1 MYFRYIAIICLS
13 TALAAPLIGQTPAPR
28 GDAETRSFA
37 FSIDGNGGY
46 LGVQTVEVSTEN
58 YSKFG
63 LDKVRGVAVEKVI
76 EGSPAEKAG
85 LQAGDVLLR
94 VNNDEITSSRKLTRV
109 IGEIAPDHTASI
121 TVLRGG
127 SERNISVTLGKRPEP
142 AIPAAML
149 GRLEGFRRVPMPPD
163 GGSLE
168 GLLSRPG
175 ATGEPMIWAFGGR
188 RQIGV
193 SANGLTKQ
201 LAEHFGVDGGVLVA
215 NVREDSPAAKAGL
228 KAGDIIVEANGK
240 PVTNENELVRQINE
254 AKEGDVSITF
264 IRDRNRQTVN
274 VTPEEVKRTPGTF
287 FEFPEAPQNPAAPGT
302 FRMTRP
308 GAFGFPRLVV

>member
-1 MYFRYIAIICLS
+1 MYLRYIAFLSLSICF
-13 TALAAPLIGQTPAPR
+13 AMPLVGQTPAPR
-28 GDAETRSFA
+28 GGAETRSFA

-46 LGVQTVEVSTEN
+46 LGVQTVEVSSEN

-63 LDKVRGVAVEKVI
+63 LDKVRGVAIEKVV

-85 LQAGDVLLR
+85 LLAGDVLLR
-94 VNNDEITSSRKLTRV
+94 VNGDEITSSRKLTRV
-109 IGEIAPDHTASI
+109 IGEIAPDHTANI

-127 SERNISVTLGKRPEP
+127 AERNISVTLGKRPEP
-142 AIPAAML
+142 AVPAAML
-149 GRLEGFRRVPMPPD
+149 GRLEGFRRIPIPPD
-163 GGSLE
+163 AGSLE
-168 GLLSRPG
+168 GSVPPIG
-175 ATGEPMIWAFGGR
+175 TPSEPMIWAFGGR

-201 LAEHFGVDGGVLVA
+201 LADHFGVDGGVLVA

-240 PVTNENELVRQINE
+240 PVTNENELVREINA

-264 IRDRNRQTVN
+264 IRERNRQTLN
-274 VTPEEVKRTPGTF
+274 VTPEAAKRNPGTY
-287 FEFPEAPQNPAAPGT
+287 FEFPEAPETPAAPGT

-308 GAFGFPRLVV
+308 GAFGLPRLIV

>member
-1 MYFRYIAIICLS
+1 MYLRYIAFLCLS
-13 TALAAPLIGQTPAPR
+13 TVLAVPSIGQTPAPR
-28 GDAETRSFA
+28 GDAETPSFA

-46 LGVQTVEVSTEN
+46 LGVQTAEVSSEN

-63 LDKVRGVAVEKVI
+63 LDKVRGVAIEKVV

-94 VNNDEITSSRKLTRV
+94 VNNDEITSSRKLTR
-109 IGEIAPDHTASI
+109 IISEIAPDHTANI

-127 SERNISVTLGKRPEP
+127 SERNVSVTLGKRPEP

-149 GRLEGFRRVPMPPD
+149 GRLEGFRRVPLPPD
-163 GGSLE
+163 AGSLE
-168 GLLSRPG
+168 GLFPRSG
-175 ATGEPMIWAFGGR
+175 AGEPMIWTFGGR

-201 LAEHFGVDGGVLVA
+201 LADHFGVDGGVLIA

-240 PVTNENELVRQINE
+240 AVTNENELVREIND

-264 IRDRNRQTVN
+264 VRDRSRQTVN
-274 VTPEEVKRTPGTF
+274 VTPEEVKRTPGTY
-287 FEFPEAPQNPAAPGT
+287 FEFPEPPQTPPAPGT
-302 FRMTRP
+302 FRIARP
-308 GAFGFPRLVV
+308 GAFGFPRLIV